1 MYISEM
7 KQLSPMELTYVIR
20 GAEAENTLEYF
31 KILSD
36 MGMIRTENQATA
48 MYLGLSLKNNPEQI
62 QSAKAVLEYKQE
74 IEYREYKEKISGKAQ
89 EMPAPL
95 VEKMNE
101 QQKQEK
107 LESGLLIALKCA
119 IEAAVYRAK
128 AAVIAINNSAM
139 KRAVSSLEKVRDEV
153 NQLQKLNEKSED
165 LRESIKSG
173 RSIEPE
179 TAEREKEISSD
190 QGIEV

>member
-74 IEYREYKEKISGKAQ
+74 IEYREYKEKITGKAQ
-89 EMPAPL
+89 VMPAPP
-95 VEKMNE
+95 VEESNV
-101 QQKQEK
+101 QQKQEQ
-107 LESGLLIALKCA
+107 SASLLIALKCA
-119 IEAAVYRAK
+119 VEAAVYRAK
-128 AAVIAINNSAM
+128 AALIAINNSAM
-139 KRAVSSLEKVRDEV
+139 QRAVASLERVQEEI
-153 NQLQKLNEKSED
+153 NQFQELNERSED

-173 RSIEPE
+173 KSIEAE
-179 TAEREKEISSD
+179 TAERKEEISSD

>member
-20 GAEAENTLEYF
+20 GAQAENTLEYF

-74 IEYREYKEKISGKAQ
+74 IEYREYKEKITGKAQ
-89 EMPAPL
+89 EMPAPP

-119 IEAAVYRAK
+119 IEAALYRAK

-153 NQLQKLNEKSED
+153 DQLQKLNEKSED
-165 LRESIKSG
+165 LRGEITEKQTERKEESPAQ
-173 RSIEPE
+173 EM
-179 TAEREKEISSD
+179 
-190 QGIEV
+190 

>member
-7 KQLSPMELTYVIR
+7 QQLSPMELTYVIR
-20 GAEAENTLEYF
+20 GAQSENTLEYF

-74 IEYREYKEKISGKAQ
+74 VEYREYKEKITGKAQ
-89 EMPAPL
+89 VMPDPP
-95 VEKMNE
+95 VEENV
-101 QQKQEK
+101 QQKQEQTA
-107 LESGLLIALKCA
+107 SLLIALKCA
-119 IEAAVYRAK
+119 VEAAVYRAK
-128 AAVIAINNSAM
+128 AALIAINNSAM
-139 KRAVSSLEKVRDEV
+139 QRAVASLERVQEEI
-153 NQLQKLNEKSED
+153 NQFQELNERSED

-173 RSIEPE
+173 KSIEPE
-179 TAEREKEISSD
+179 TAERKEEISSD